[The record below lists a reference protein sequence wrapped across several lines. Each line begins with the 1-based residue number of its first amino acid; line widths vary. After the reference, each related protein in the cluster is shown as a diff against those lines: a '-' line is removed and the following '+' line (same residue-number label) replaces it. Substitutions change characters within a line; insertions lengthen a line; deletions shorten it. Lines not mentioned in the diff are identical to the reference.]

1 MNNLSEKIL
10 KAYSINKDIKILVNY
25 IKPSFLFKTN
35 ILTPIHLGR
44 SIAKDPSKDGTITQ
58 DDLKWLYDNCIGD
71 DNFNENISYTNRRVG
86 FLTGTYWA
94 YKNYDKLGN
103 PEYFGSF
110 GYRRLLDYDCLR
122 NLEQYDLIL
131 PKKKDFKFES
141 LKSQFISHHNQKL
154 YDMAIKVFA
163 KVHNNELSEL
173 KKYFEGTKGY
183 FDELYIIKK
192 DLFFIFCNW
201 IFPLLFE
208 YLKEP
213 QIILNNNDYRDIGFI
228 MERICGY
235 YFDKLTK
242 SDKIKYLETNVIITQ
257 KLTVNKDKINRE
269 LLAKLRKNTSL

>member
-71 DNFNENISYTNRRVG
+71 DDFNENISYTNRRVG

-110 GYRRLLDYDCLR
+110 GYRRLLDPGFLI
-122 NLEQYDLIL
+122 NLQNYDLIL
-131 PKKKDFKFES
+131 PKKKDFKFET
-141 LKSQFISHHNQKL
+141 LKSQFISYHGEKL
-154 YDMAIKVFA
+154 YDMTIKVFS
-163 KVHNNELSEL
+163 KIHNSEQTEL
-173 KKYFEGTKGY
+173 KKYFEDTKGY
-183 FDELYIIKK
+183 FDELYIMKK
-192 DLFFIFCNW
+192 ELFFKFCDW

-235 YFDKLTK
+235 YFNKLTK
-242 SDKIKYLETNVIITQ
+242 NKNLNYCETDVIITQ
-257 KLTVNKDKINRE
+257 QIKVNKKIINE
-269 LLAKLRKNTSL
+269 KLLTNLRKNIN